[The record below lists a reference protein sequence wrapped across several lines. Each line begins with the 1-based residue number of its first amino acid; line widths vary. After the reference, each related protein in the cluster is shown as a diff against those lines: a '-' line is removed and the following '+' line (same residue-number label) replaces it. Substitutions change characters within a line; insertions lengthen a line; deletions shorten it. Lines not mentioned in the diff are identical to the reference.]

1 MNTDDLIA
9 ALAAD
14 TLPQPGIAQRLVWSL
29 PVALA
34 VCVAAFVAFWGVRPD
49 LGAALASLAV
59 LKMILPVLLAGLAG
73 AVAIALAHPGVMA
86 RRRWALLA
94 VFAGVLVAAFVFQLQ
109 RGGLSGLVEA
119 VAIPS
124 LWVCLTSVPALGV
137 PFLAAILWSLS
148 TGAVLRPRLAGAV
161 AGLTAGGASAA
172 IYAFYCDQDAA
183 LFVLPAYGAAIL
195 SVALAGAICG
205 PRVLRW

>member
-14 TLPQPGIAQRLVWSL
+14 TLSQPGIAQRLVRSM

-34 VCVAAFVAFWGVRPD
+34 VCVAAFVAFW
-49 LGAALASLAV
+49 AALASMAV
-59 LKMILPVLLAGLAG
+59 LKMILPALLAGLAG
-73 AVAIALAHPGVMA
+73 AIAIALAHPGVMA
-86 RRRWALLA
+86 GRRWALLA

-124 LWVCLTSVPALGV
+124 LWVCLTSVPALAL
-137 PFLAAILWSLS
+137 PFLVAILWSLS
-148 TGAVLRPRLAGAV
+148 TGAVLRPGLAGAV
-161 AGLTAGGASAA
+161 AGLAAGGAAAA

>member
-73 AVAIALAHPGVMA
+73 AVAIALAHPVEVAG
-86 RRRWALLA
+86 RRWAVLA
-94 VFAGVLVAAFVFQLQ
+94 VFAAVLVATFVFHLQ

-119 VAIPS
+119 LSISS
-124 LWVCLTSVPALGV
+124 LWVCLTSVPALGL

-161 AGLTAGGASAA
+161 AGLAAGGASAA

-183 LFVLPAYGAAIL
+183 LFVLPAYGTAIL